1 MKRALGWLAV
11 IVLLGAVGA
20 GGFYGIN
27 RLVEQ
32 QEEEEPVEK
41 PELVTRTLTR
51 GDLVESETLEG
62 RLRYQ
67 DGNVLY
73 SAAGGVVTWLPEEG
87 VTVEQGGTLL
97 ELNGAPVVLFYGERP
112 AWRTLA
118 EEVAEGADIEQLKEN
133 LVALG
138 YDPDEELTV
147 DQEFTD
153 VTGTIVEDWQA
164 DLGLE
169 ETGIVELG
177 RVIFEKGAVRISRLL
192 TEVGASVAPG
202 APIIETS
209 GAEREIVVMLAID
222 QRDLVEEGGST
233 VIVLPDDTET
243 PGTITSISNV
253 AIVDPAAGGQV
264 VEMTV
269 AFDRPA
275 DVAEFEQAVVDVEVV
290 SEQVLD
296 ALLAPVEAV
305 LALAEG
311 GYAVEVVDG
320 DTTRLVAVELGKFAE
335 GLVEI
340 AGDLQEGDLVAV
352 PR

>member
-1 MKRALGWLAV
+1 VKRALGWLAV

-32 QEEEEPVEK
+32 QEEEEPIEK

-51 GDLVESETLEG
+51 GDLIESETLEG

-67 DGNVLY
+67 DGDVVY
-73 SAAGGVVTWLPEEG
+73 SSAGGVVTWLPEEG
-87 VTVEQGGTLL
+87 VTVERGGSLL
-97 ELNGAPVVLFYGERP
+97 ELNGAPVVLLYGERP
-112 AWRTLA
+112 SWRPLA
-118 EEVAEGADIEQLKEN
+118 DGIDDGSDVEQLEEN

-138 YDPDEELTV
+138 YDPDDELTV
-147 DQEFTD
+147 DQEFTE
-153 VTGTIVEDWQA
+153 VTAGAVEDWQA

-169 ETGIVELG
+169 ETGIVDLG
-177 RVIFEKGAVRISRLL
+177 RVIFEEGAVRISRVL
-192 TEVGASVAPG
+192 TEVGATVAPG

-209 GAEREIVVMLAID
+209 GADREIVVMLAID
-222 QRDLVEEGGST
+222 QRDLVAEDDSV
-233 VIVLPDDTET
+233 VIVLPDDAET
-243 PGTITSISNV
+243 PGTITSISNI
-253 AIVDPAAGGQV
+253 ATVDPASGDQV

-275 DVAEFEQAVVDVEVV
+275 DAAEFEQAVVDVEVV

-320 DTTRLVAVELGKFAE
+320 GTTRLVGVELGKFAD

-340 AGDLQEGDLVAV
+340 VGNLQEGDLVAV

>member
-1 MKRALGWLAV
+1 MKRAIGWMAV

-51 GDLVESETLEG
+51 GDLIESETLEG

-67 DGNVLY
+67 DGDILY
-73 SAAGGVVTWLPEEG
+73 GAAGGVVTWLPEEG
-87 VTVEQGGTLL
+87 VTVERGGTLL

-112 AWRTLA
+112 AWRPLA
-118 EEVAEGADIEQLKEN
+118 EEVDDGPDIVQLEEN

-147 DQEFTD
+147 DQEFSD
-153 VTGTIVEDWQA
+153 VTATIVEDWQA

-177 RVIFEKGAVRISRLL
+177 RVIFERAAVRISRLL
-192 TEVGASVAPG
+192 TEVGATVAPG

-209 GAEREIVVMLAID
+209 GADREIVVMLAID
-222 QRDLVEEGGST
+222 QRDLVEEGDST

-243 PGTITSISNV
+243 PGTITSISNIAV
-253 AIVDPAAGGQV
+253 VDPVGGGQV

-275 DVAEFEQAVVDVEVV
+275 DAAEFEQAVVDVEVV

-311 GYAVEVVDG
+311 GFAVEVVDG
-320 DTTRLVAVELGKFAE
+320 DATRLVAVELGKFAD

-340 AGDLQEGDLVAV
+340 TGDLQEGDLVAV

>member
-51 GDLVESETLEG
+51 GDLIESETLEG

-67 DGNVLY
+67 DGAVVY
-73 SAAGGVVTWLPEEG
+73 GAAGGVVTWLPDEG
-87 VTVEQGGTLL
+87 ITVERGGSLL

-112 AWRTLA
+112 AWRPLA
-118 EEVAEGADIEQLKEN
+118 EGIDDGSDVEQLEAN
-133 LVALG
+133 LVELG

-147 DQEFTD
+147 DQEYTE
-153 VTGTIVEDWQA
+153 VTASIVEDWQA

-169 ETGIVELG
+169 ETGVVDVG

-192 TEVGASVAPG
+192 TEVGATVAPG
-202 APIIETS
+202 VPIIETS

-222 QRDLVEEGGST
+222 QRDLVDEGDP
-233 VIVLPDDTET
+233 VVVVLPDDTET
-243 PGTITSISNV
+243 PGTITSISNI
-253 AIVDPAAGGQV
+253 ATVDPAAGGQV

-269 AFDRPA
+269 AFDRPGDAA
-275 DVAEFEQAVVDVEVV
+275 DFEQAVVDVEVV

-320 DTTRLVAVELGKFAE
+320 HTTRLVGVELGKFAE

-340 AGDLQEGDLVAV
+340 VGDLQEGDLVAV